1 MLVYSPMSKNDFNK
15 DAPRQS
21 GRPKPLSD
29 DALLDI
35 AQERTLTYFTV
46 FAHPDCGMARERSNV
61 VPGANYDLDCVTTG
75 GTGFGIMAL
84 IAGTERG
91 WISQEDTFKQITQI
105 IDFLETAETHHGAF
119 PHFLNGKTGKTIP
132 FSPKDDGGDLVETSF
147 LMMGLLSARQYFSDT
162 PEGATL
168 GTKINKLWEAVEWDW
183 YTQNNSGKLYW
194 HWSPNHGFDMNL
206 PIKGWNECLI
216 TQVLAQASPT
226 YPASA
231 DVYKKTWLNGEDFKN
246 GTAYDGIT
254 LPLGPAQGGPLFLSQ
269 YSFMGLDPKKLA
281 DDHTDYFTQNRNHTL
296 INRAHCIKNP
306 YGYEGYGETCWGLT
320 ASDDHEGYAAHAP
333 DHDTGVITPTA
344 ALSAMPYTPK
354 ESMQVLRHLYED
366 MGDKVFGK
374 YGFIDA
380 FNETEN
386 WYAESHLAIDQGP
399 IVVMIENHRSGLLW
413 DLFMSCP
420 EIAPALDKMGFKN
433 TAPTIKPMAP
443 APARKL

>member
-1 MLVYSPMSKNDFNK
+1 MSKNDFNK
-15 DAPRQS
+15 DAPRKSGAPQS
-21 GRPKPLSD
+21 LSD
-29 DALLDI
+29 EALLDI
-35 AQERTLTYFTV
+35 VQERTLTYFTD
-46 FAHPDCGMARERSNV
+46 FAHPHCGMARERSNV
-61 VPGANYDLDCVTTG
+61 VPGAHYDLDCVTTG

-91 WISQEDTFKQITQI
+91 WIFKEDTFAQISKI
-105 IDFLETAETHHGAF
+105 VDFLETAETHHGAF
-119 PHFLNGKTGKTIP
+119 PHFIDGNSGKTIP

-147 LMMGLLSARQYFSDT
+147 LMMGLLSARQYFANA
-162 PEGATL
+162 PEGTAL
-168 GTKINKLWEAVEWDW
+168 GAKINKLWEAVEWDW

-194 HWSPNHGFDMNL
+194 HWSPEHGFDMNL

-226 YPASA
+226 HPASE
-231 DVYKKTWLNGEDFKN
+231 DVYKKTWLSGEDFKN
-246 GTAYDGIT
+246 GKSYDGIT
-254 LPLGPAQGGPLFLSQ
+254 LPLGPALGGPLFLSQ
-269 YSFMGLDPKKLA
+269 YSFMGLDPKKLV

-306 YGYEGYGETCWGLT
+306 HGYQGYGETCWGLT
-320 ASDDHEGYAAHAP
+320 ASDDHKGYAAHAP

-366 MGDKVFGK
+366 KGDKIFGK

-386 WYAESHLAIDQGP
+386 WYAESHLAIDQAP

-420 EIAPALDKMGFKN
+420 EIAPALDKMDFKN
-433 TAPTIKPMAP
+433 PPASIKPSPATKAP
-443 APARKL
+443 KI